1 MKTGYNLIQHD
12 ITDNLSMD
20 HSMDHDHDLMC
31 KWDTGHRTL
40 SWSSGLTLIT
50 YSWECTQLSHAL
62 YLHLTTTFSLIGPSE
77 SKLRNLVLHIRRRS
91 QPDPLRHQVVLKIL
105 SHLGKLHYWNYTV
118 HDGYQP
124 LYRDVY
130 SGRLYIYMC
139 IIYIYIAV
147 SLLAFGFICFLGVG
161 WSLGITC
168 VFFCFKFI

>member
-1 MKTGYNLIQHD
+1 
-12 ITDNLSMD
+12 MD

-139 IIYIYIAV
+139 IIYIY
-147 SLLAFGFICFLGVG
+147 SSFSFGIWFHLFLRGRM
-161 WSLGITC
+161 ITGDNLC
-168 VFFCFKFI
+168 IFCFKFI